1 MSNIYI
7 MYVNTIYI
15 QYKYIYMC
23 VCVCVFVFVCK
34 YIFVTLTLINV
45 FITVCNL
52 IILHQV
58 FSVLVTQ
65 FQQKIFNLADLF

>member
-1 MSNIYI
+1 

-15 QYKYIYMC
+15 QYKYIYMCVC

>member
-1 MSNIYI
+1 MSILYIYNINIYI
-7 MYVNTIYI
+7 YV
-15 QYKYIYMC
+15 C

>member
-1 MSNIYI
+1 MPILYIYNINIYI
-7 MYVNTIYI
+7 YIYI
-15 QYKYIYMC
+15 YICVYK
-23 VCVCVFVFVCK
+23 CVFVFVCK
-34 YIFVTLTLINV
+34 YMFVTLTLINV

-58 FSVLVTQ
+58 FRVLVTQ

>member
-1 MSNIYI
+1 MSILYIYNINIYI
-7 MYVNTIYI
+7 CV
-15 QYKYIYMC
+15 C

>member
-1 MSNIYI
+1 
-7 MYVNTIYI
+7 
-15 QYKYIYMC
+15 MC

>member
-1 MSNIYI
+1 MF
-7 MYVNTIYI
+7 VNTIYI

>member
-1 MSNIYI
+1 MSILYIYNINIYI
-7 MYVNTIYI
+7 YV
-15 QYKYIYMC
+15 C

-45 FITVCNL
+45 FTTVCNL

>member
-1 MSNIYI
+1 